1 VTNWSA
7 FAGLTGVV
15 LVLLLALAR
24 LSQGAVKEST
34 GKVSKSESTRTES
47 AHDFNGKSR
56 SPWSDDQH
64 EIDTDVTRSR
74 QSSDIAVEA
83 ETDTEIEIH
92 KNAGSNTDENGR
104 ETIAS
109 STSASIAQSQFSTGL
124 LLANVALS
132 QGLFAVIIAA
142 SAWYTAVPPASL
154 GIDFGNPLSVGLPAL
169 ATGIVV
175 GLVLYA
181 FNAAGGV
188 CANALGYDYEERLR
202 DLLTP
207 QSSVGWVLLLCGIL
221 PIIAVFEEL
230 LFRAA
235 LIGALSTGFN
245 ISPWF
250 LAGGSSAAFA
260 FGHGA
265 QGRLGILVTGV
276 LGFVLA
282 VVFIRTNSLL
292 AVVVA
297 HYLVNALEFTISGA
311 LGIEW
316 T

>member
-7 FAGLTGVV
+7 FVGLTGVV

-24 LSQGAVKEST
+24 LSQDTVHEDTPDSKPELESQSNATGIDSNTTRSSSDPVEEEMDIGAGRKRET
-34 GKVSKSESTRTES
+34 DLDGTRGGQDTADSEM
-47 AHDFNGKSR
+47 
-56 SPWSDDQH
+56 
-64 EIDTDVTRSR
+64 EIDIDP
-74 QSSDIAVEA
+74 
-83 ETDTEIEIH
+83 ETPS
-92 KNAGSNTDENGR
+92 GPP
-104 ETIAS
+104 
-109 STSASIAQSQFSTGL
+109 FSTGM

-132 QGLFAVIIAA
+132 QGLFAVLLIAG
-142 SAWYTAVPPASL
+142 AWYTAVPPAAL
-154 GIDFGNPLSVGLPAL
+154 GVALSDPLKAL
-169 ATGIVV
+169 AVGVVV

-181 FNAAGGV
+181 ANAAG
-188 CANALGYDYEERLR
+188 AASASALGYDYDEQLR
-202 DLLTP
+202 ELLTP
-207 QSSVGWVLLLCGIL
+207 ETTIGWIVLLCAVL

-235 LIGALSTGFN
+235 LIGALSTGFG

-265 QGRLGILVTGV
+265 QGRLGILVTGL

-282 VVFIRTNSLL
+282 IVFIHTNSLL

-297 HYLVNALEFTISGA
+297 HYLVNALEFVISGA

-316 T
+316 G